1 VTRLD
6 IVIELHNERMRALDR
21 AERAINAAAALSYS
35 TFLYHAAENVKLA
48 KVQENADFDAKKRLL
63 SESAS

>member
-1 VTRLD
+1 
-6 IVIELHNERMRALDR
+6 MRALDR